1 MKLIDR
7 NQYLDKLTNV
17 IGTPDIKV
25 ITGVRRSGKS
35 KLLEA
40 FNRYFNHNQVRL
52 STQTIGFIFLVIF
65 GLVFGIT
72 MHVPAFR
79 KCFRKLPWLYPYIT
93 ILMADVTILSIGI
106 ELLNYGYQVQ
116 SDSRHTLF
124 LWLMIAVIVV
134 LRVAMCIYFHKKPMR
149 ICFSLVPC

>member
-1 MKLIDR
+1 ML
-7 NQYLDKLTNV
+7 
-17 IGTPDIKV
+17 
-25 ITGVRRSGKS
+25 
-35 KLLEA
+35 
-40 FNRYFNHNQVRL
+40 
-52 STQTIGFIFLVIF
+52 
-65 GLVFGIT
+65 
-72 MHVPAFR
+72 VPAFR

-124 LWLMIAVIVV
+124 LWLMIVVIVV

-149 ICFSLVPC
+149 IARDEYEQ